1 MIHGTQTAEQA
12 QSQEYYTYQVKS
24 RRQSNALILL
34 ITTMALWRHE
44 LTMYVLRS
52 LLFEFGALCVS

>member
-12 QSQEYYTYQVKS
+12 QSQEYYIYQVKS

-52 LLFEFGALCVS
+52 LLFGF